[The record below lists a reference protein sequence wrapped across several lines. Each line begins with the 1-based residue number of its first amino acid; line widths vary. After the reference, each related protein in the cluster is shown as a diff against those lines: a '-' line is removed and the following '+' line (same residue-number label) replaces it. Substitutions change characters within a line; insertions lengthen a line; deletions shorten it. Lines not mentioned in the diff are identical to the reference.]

1 MSDKILSF
9 TQRSLAE
16 ALDNVRCLSDL
27 GPELIAEQVFSTLA
41 QQPAAVVPGI
51 PAQWEQSLS
60 HCWPED
66 ADDRDGDWFIGAIDE
81 DGNRYEVV
89 RVEASQYDAAGES
102 QKIAETIISLWSF
115 AAAEQPAGTKSDK
128 YRAELYD
135 EVWEEARALGFGNVT
150 EALSA
155 LARQQLDEKP
165 DASAQLASIE
175 AMCAMVEAR
184 EWADHVG
191 VGEIGKRV
199 ESAISTLRNE
209 LQEAQRTAM
218 DEHPDAVRVLH
229 ELPVD
234 DIERRVASGH
244 LRCTCPSGDGSLRWP
259 CPAHP
264 PSVSRT

>member
-1 MSDKILSF
+1 MSEKIELTHHQIKALLEMS
-9 TQRSLAE
+9 E
-16 ALDNVRCLSDL
+16 ASGDPECYDDL
-27 GPELIAEQVFSTLA
+27 VLQMGGENAHSGPGLYAWYSECPEEGA
-41 QQPAAVVPGI
+41 Q
-51 PAQWEQSLS
+51 
-60 HCWPED
+60 
-66 ADDRDGDWFIGAIDE
+66 FIGTDAE
-81 DGNRYEVV
+81 DQARGD
-89 RVEASQYDAAGES
+89 ASDQ
-102 QKIAETIISLWSF
+102 
-115 AAAEQPAGTKSDK
+115 

-175 AMCAMVEAR
+175 VMCAMVEAR

-218 DEHPDAVRVLH
+218 AEHPDAVRVLH